1 MGCAHRPSAGAPS
14 ALPRFQEFPVST
26 QALAA
31 AAAQAVRSS
40 RFGLELD
47 VRASHP
53 DVIRTRSQTLDAKGL
68 KALAVRGDPGLWG
81 VLLAARLTVRLDI
94 RPSHVQAGTSRITIQ
109 PEFMAYISRLGDH
122 RQWIRWRSN
131 GVLEDDLFTRIA
143 AQLQLPGGE

>member
-1 MGCAHRPSAGAPS
+1 M
-14 ALPRFQEFPVST
+14 ST

-40 RFGLELD
+40 RFGLDLD

-53 DVIRTRSQTLDAKGL
+53 DVIRTRSQTLDARGL
-68 KALAVRGDPGLWG
+68 KALAVRGDPGLRG
-81 VLLAARLTVRLDI
+81 VLLAARLTVELVI

-122 RQWIRWRSN
+122 RQWIRWLSN
-131 GVLEDDLFTRIA
+131 GVLEDDLFTRIE